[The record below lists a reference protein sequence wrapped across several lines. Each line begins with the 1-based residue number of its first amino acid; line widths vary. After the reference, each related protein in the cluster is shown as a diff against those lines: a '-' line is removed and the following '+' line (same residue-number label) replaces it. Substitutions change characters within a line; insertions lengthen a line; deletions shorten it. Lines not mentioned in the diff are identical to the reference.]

1 MVYKA
6 KAALCSETRKN
17 TQRKASTMQ
26 NFWMLHLVVRK
37 VIARL
42 EKAVTSKSHS

>member
-17 TQRKASTMQ
+17 TQTQSEHQAEFL
-26 NFWMLHLVVRK
+26 N
-37 VIARL
+37 
-42 EKAVTSKSHS
+42 VTPGGT